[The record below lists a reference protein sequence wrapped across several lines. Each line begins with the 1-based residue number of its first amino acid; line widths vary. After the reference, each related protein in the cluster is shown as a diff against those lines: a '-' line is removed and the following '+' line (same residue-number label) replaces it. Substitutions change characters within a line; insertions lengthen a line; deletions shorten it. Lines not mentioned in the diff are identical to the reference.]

1 MVRYVHL
8 APLFFRYKLFNWNR
22 RATVGLVLDDGAT
35 DVAVAVAE
43 AMLVVFALLA
53 DGDRVPADDGF
64 VAFVVDIVANSLALR
79 VYLFGV
85 FFSFVNFVRGLF
97 KRFVIAG
104 GGETVRFTHSY
115 MNLKC
120 KKKHTT

>member
-1 MVRYVHL
+1 MSKIDFEQKDSL
-8 APLFFRYKLFNWNR
+8 CSFSSDFFRYELFNWNW

-64 VAFVVDIVANSLALR
+64 VAFVVDIVANSLEVR
-79 VYLFGV
+79 VY
-85 FFSFVNFVRGLF
+85 FFFRELF
-97 KRFVIAG
+97 KRFGIA
-104 GGETVRFTHSY
+104 VVMKPFVLRIHI
-115 MNLKC
+115 
-120 KKKHTT
+120 